1 MAVVTT
7 QTKFLLTFLYCIFF
21 ISCSNTTVVQESDLI
36 NGLTVSQFIRQEQ
49 YTGSI
54 NIYYEDDAIK
64 SIRKYSNGKKHGK
77 HEGWWPNGNKKYL
90 YYFKQDQSF
99 GMHKQWHSNG
109 ELFTLKNFKT
119 GLEHGEQ
126 KSWDQNG
133 ELMYKYIY
141 NNGRKY
147 GIQGSIICNGG
158 NELEALN

>member
-1 MAVVTT
+1 
-7 QTKFLLTFLYCIFF
+7 
-21 ISCSNTTVVQESDLI
+21 
-36 NGLTVSQFIRQEQ
+36 
-49 YTGSI
+49 
-54 NIYYEDDAIK
+54 
-64 SIRKYSNGKKHGK
+64 
-77 HEGWWPNGNKKYL
+77 
-90 YYFKQDQSF
+90 
-99 GMHKQWHSNG
+99 MHKQWHSNG